1 MNIITQSI
9 RNRIK
14 RKGHAWAF
22 TTRDFLDLG
31 APATVAVILSR
42 LVNAGMI
49 RRIGRGIFDYPE
61 INRRTGK
68 ALPPLVNGVAAA
80 VLRSRGE
87 EVLNSPAYEA
97 NIQGLSEHVPG
108 QIVFLSSF
116 SRRISLGRGEILVKK
131 MNTGERNLLR
141 YKGIAPIIQAL
152 RFMGKDLAETR
163 GSELAAIG
171 GRLDRRQQL
180 QLAEYAETDAPK
192 WMKKHIR
199 TVLEGGGRPVG
210 NPGIRKEAGKRAR

>member
-1 MNIITQSI
+1 VNIITQSI

-31 APATVAVILSR
+31 APATVVVVLSR
-42 LVNAGMI
+42 LVKAGVI

-61 INRRTGK
+61 ISRRTGK

-80 VLRSRGE
+80 VLRSRGDE
-87 EVLNSPAYEA
+87 ALNSPAYEA

-116 SRRISLGRGEILVKK
+116 SRRVPLGRGEILVKK
-131 MNTGERNLLR
+131 MNAGERKLLR
-141 YKGIAPIIQAL
+141 YKDIAPIIQAL
-152 RFMGKDLAETR
+152 SFMGKDLAETR

-171 GRLDRRQQL
+171 GRLNRRQHL

-199 TVLEGGGRPVG
+199 TVLEGGESALG
-210 NPGIRKEAGKRAR
+210 NAGIRKESGKRPR